1 MNRVRCRKRL
11 LLVCAIF
18 ALLASFTLLATSY
31 GPKKL
36 KAAGSIA
43 APSKKRLNI
52 VLVSEPRSGSSFTGE
67 IFQEH
72 EDVFYLYEPLFHFR
86 ELRLRISKSRETG
99 DEYNNAA
106 SSFMKNLFNCTF
118 DDEDYLAELKTAR
131 KDRTRC
137 PDSTNRHSPWM
148 SRDCKVQLTRENLEA
163 TCRQRKLTVAK
174 LLIKRLRKMI
184 YPTMEKL
191 SLLCDSS
198 TEFECLF
205 IYLVRDP
212 RAVISSLLDI
222 GFFDKTTRKVLKSG
236 TYSKDYL
243 MKLVRPRARFTCQT
257 LAANIDYIQ
266 QLPSQMRR
274 KLTVLRYEDLASAPE
289 AVVKNLFD
297 FVGLQVTQEVRHWL
311 EEHTRPSV
319 KPGRRDEDRP
329 YSTVRNSLDVLDKWR
344 RTGVMLVVSTVEQAC
359 GETLGRLGYI
369 PVRGSEN
376 LLRNL
381 SLPLFFKRNPMA
393 NDMD

>member
-1 MNRVRCRKRL
+1 MNQARCSKRL
-11 LLVCAIF
+11 FLVCAIF
-18 ALLASFTLLATSY
+18 ALLVSFTLLATSY
-31 GPKKL
+31 GPRKL
-36 KAAGSIA
+36 TWSLT

-72 EDVFYLYEPLFHFR
+72 ADVFYLFEPLFHF
-86 ELRLRISKSRETG
+86 LKLGKASKSSENG
-99 DEYNNAA
+99 DDYSDAV

-118 DDEDYLAELKTAR
+118 NDEDYLAELKTAR

-137 PDSTNRHSPWM
+137 PDSTNRHSPWI
-148 SRDCKVQLTRENLEA
+148 SRDCKVKLTRENLEA

-174 LLIKRLRKMI
+174 LLTTRLSGMT
-184 YPTMEKL
+184 YPAMEKL

-243 MKLVRPRARFTCQT
+243 MKLVRPRARVTCQT

-344 RTGVMLVVSTVEQAC
+344 RTRVMLVVNAVEQAC

-369 PVRGSEN
+369 PVRGSEK
-376 LLRNL
+376 LVRNL
-381 SLPLFFKRNPMA
+381 SVPLFVKKNPMA
-393 NDMD
+393 RDMD